1 MAAEGARTPHAV
13 YDLRSDTLT
22 LPTEEMRQAMAAAD
36 VGDDVYGEDPTII
49 RLEQRVAELLGMEAG
64 LFVPSGTMGNVCAIL
79 AHTRPGESALI
90 DGESHIAFYEG
101 GGIARL
107 AGVMPRFFPRI
118 GSVPTVQEL
127 DDLVPPPDD
136 IHVAPTSFFSLENT
150 HTRAGGVPFAPEET
164 EPVIAWAKERGL
176 AVHIDGARIFNAA
189 IALGR
194 PVTDLV
200 RGADSV
206 MVSLSKGLS
215 APVGSVLVGSGAFI
229 EKARRARKLMGGGM
243 RQAGVLAAAG
253 LIALERIPL
262 LEEDH
267 KVAAELARRLA
278 ALPGVSVREPAVRT
292 NIVIV
297 DLPAREPDAGGVEE
311 REGAALPQ
319 GAGRPRPAD
328 RLAAALREQG
338 VLVNALAPRVV
349 RLVTHRHVPLAAVDE
364 VVSRFQRAL
373 EMAGFAGRAAEH
385 G

>member
-1 MAAEGARTPHAV
+1 MAGGAAEAPHAV

-22 LPTEEMRQAMAAAD
+22 LPTEEMRKAMAAAD

-49 RLEQRVAELLGMEAG
+49 RLEERVAELLGMEAG

-79 AHTRPGESALI
+79 AHTQPGQSALL
-90 DGESHIAFYEG
+90 DAESHIAYYEG

-107 AGVMPRFFPRI
+107 AGVLPRYFPRT
-118 GSVPTVQEL
+118 GCVPAVAEL
-127 DDLVPPPDD
+127 DDLIPPPED
-136 IHVAPTSFFSLENT
+136 IHVAPASLLSLENT
-150 HTRAGGVPFAPEET
+150 HTRGGGVPFAPEET

-189 IALGR
+189 IALRR

-215 APVGSVLVGSGAFI
+215 APVGSVLVGSRDFI
-229 EKARRARKLMGGGM
+229 KKARRVRKLLGGGM

-253 LIALERIPL
+253 LVALERIPL

-267 KVAAELARRLA
+267 RVAEELARRLA
-278 ALPGVSVREPAVRT
+278 ALPGMTVREMAVRT

-297 DLPAREPDAGGVEE
+297 DLPDGQRKGEGG
-311 REGAALPQ
+311 Q
-319 GAGRPRPAD
+319 RPAD

-338 VLVNALAPRVV
+338 VLVNALAPRVI
-349 RLVTHRHVPLAAVDE
+349 RLVTHRHVPLTAVDE
-364 VVSRFQRAL
+364 VVSRFERAL
-373 EMAGFAGRAAEH
+373 EAAGFAGRAAGH
-385 G
+385 A